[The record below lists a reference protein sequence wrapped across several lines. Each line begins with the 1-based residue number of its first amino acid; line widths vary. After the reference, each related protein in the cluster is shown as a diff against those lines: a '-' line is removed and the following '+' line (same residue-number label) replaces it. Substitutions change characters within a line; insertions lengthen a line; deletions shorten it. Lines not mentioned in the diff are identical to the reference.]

1 MAGSAGSAGSGSNPL
16 PLIDVLSLF
25 TAPDVPAR
33 GPQESGPLPR
43 NYDGVVPTRPGNG
56 LAQHPMLYVGENYNR
71 ILLTNAGKVIWTYD
85 TAPGFELDD
94 VWLLSNG
101 NVLYTHMTFVEIITP
116 KKEVVW
122 HYVPPSGEIHAAQPI
137 GFDKV
142 MIGLNVAPTPKVQII
157 DIKTNEIEF
166 EHVLPDG
173 GTGDGVHGQ
182 MRRMR
187 LTGTGT
193 YLVAF
198 LSRGKVVE
206 YDKDFNVVWSYNT
219 PKPWSVARLHNGN
232 TLIMDETESTCKE
245 VDPQGKVV
253 WSLKKAD
260 VNVPGAQVAGNTQSC
275 ERLANG
281 NTVMFFH
288 STPGN
293 LQAVEVNR
301 ANEVVWALEDWKN
314 LGDATSGQFLD
325 QPGVSEV
332 PGSTQ
337 H

>member
-1 MAGSAGSAGSGSNPL
+1 ML
-16 PLIDVLSLF
+16 
-25 TAPDVPAR
+25 R
-33 GPQESGPLPR
+33 RRPR
-43 NYDGVVPTRPGNG
+43 
-56 LAQHPMLYVGENYNR
+56 
-71 ILLTNAGKVIWTYD
+71 
-85 TAPGFELDD
+85 F
-94 VWLLSNG
+94 S
-101 NVLYTHMTFVEIITP
+101 
-116 KKEVVW
+116 
-122 HYVPPSGEIHAAQPI
+122 
-137 GFDKV
+137 
-142 MIGLNVAPTPKVQII
+142 I
-157 DIKTNEIEF
+157 DIKTNKIEF
-166 EHVLPDG
+166 EHELPDG
-173 GTGDGVHGQ
+173 GTGDSVHGQ

-206 YDKDFNVVWSYNT
+206 YDKDFKVVWSFNT

-232 TLIMDETESTCKE
+232 TLIMDETESTCKD
-245 VDPQGKVV
+245 VNPQGQVV

-260 VNVPGAQVAGNTQSC
+260 VKVTGAQVSGNTQSC

-314 LGDATSGQFLD
+314 LGDATSAQFLD
-325 QPGVSEV
+325 QPGLPEV
-332 PGSTQ
+332 PGATQ